1 MLTTGRVLDK
11 NRQPINGTGFDYDSE
26 GRLAELIGQ
35 RNSPVYSNPATGEW
49 VLGLITSDETNGE
62 FERGLG
68 IFRTGNF
75 GPAAHFHPIYDEHFE
90 IVQGDFIFT
99 IAGKEQRVGAGE
111 QIVIEK
117 GTPHTFRCVG
127 DKFGASVVE
136 TRPAAKV
143 SQLIR
148 TLFGLGHEGKL
159 TRQGH
164 PKFLQ
169 AMLIGSEFSS
179 DVVFATPFSSLVI
192 PIAKMVAPI
201 ARVAGYRVYYDRYED
216 DSFWFAHVEQPE

>member
-1 MLTTGRVLDK
+1 MLTTGRVLDN
-11 NRQPINGTGFDYDSE
+11 NRQPINGTGFEYDSE
-26 GRLAELIGQ
+26 GRLAELISQ
-35 RNSPVYSNPATGEW
+35 RISPVYSNPQTGEW

-68 IFRTGNF
+68 IFHTGNS
-75 GPAAHFHPIYDEHFE
+75 GPPAHFHPIYDQHFE
-90 IVQGDFIFT
+90 IVQGEFVFT
-99 IAGKEQRVGAGE
+99 IAGKEQTVGAGE

-136 TRPAAKV
+136 TRPAGKTAQV
-143 SQLIR
+143 IT
-148 TLFGLGHEGKL
+148 TLFGLAHEGKL
-159 TRQGH
+159 TLQGN

-169 AMLIGSEFSS
+169 AMLIASEFASDTVFTSS
-179 DVVFATPFSSLVI
+179 FSSIAI

-201 ARVAGYRVYYDRYED
+201 ARVAGYRVCYDQYED
-216 DSFWFAHVEQPE
+216 DSFWYAHVEQPK